1 MKKLISLI
9 LLLCTLTTLC
19 MLTSCSQPSSL
30 SKEQLVSLKATGVK
44 TDFRSFQIAFES
56 VANKAIY
63 NVDDRI
69 TYLIAE
75 INDELLPSTP
85 ITIEDNNILTT
96 TAQDPWKNEYHGMY
110 LEDQDNPE
118 QFAVIIFCNG
128 NNETCE
134 SSASFVN
141 GELIINSNQ
150 NDDYVI
156 ATIYNRNFD
165 KGFKTIT
172 QGVTFD

>member
-1 MKKLISLI
+1 
-9 LLLCTLTTLC
+9 

-56 VANKAIY
+56 VAKKDIY
-63 NVDDRI
+63 NADDRI

-75 INDELLPSTP
+75 INDELWLSP
-85 ITIEDNNILTT
+85 ITIEDNNIITT
-96 TAQDPWKNEYHGMY
+96 TAQDPWKNEYHGIY
-110 LEDQDNPE
+110 LENQDNPE
-118 QFAVIIFCNG
+118 QFAIVIFCNG
-128 NNETCE
+128 QNETCE
-134 SSASFVN
+134 SSVSFVN

-150 NDDYVI
+150 NDDYII

-165 KGFKTIT
+165 ERFKTIT